1 MADENKSP
9 PKCPECGA
17 NMKLQIAKK
26 GRYKGQ
32 HFWGCSDFP
41 NCRKIVTIEDESEVI
56 KNIDTVKNTV
66 DTQGETTI
74 ENVNSEQTELFSVP
88 QKWDDRILR
97 KGWYSEYISV
107 GSLPSFASRLYREKN
122 SNLIKALSQSLFLEN
137 RQKERT
143 TAEDNNLI
151 GSMLIKFLQRG
162 YSPLGTVGIEKEIIK
177 KFKLSKL
184 VEPLDDESD
193 ISYKIS
199 DRNNLS
205 SKLMISHLIQRDPF
219 ILDEEF
225 DNTDEDNSLFDSPLE
240 QKFYK
245 EWIPNNIKPGGSE
258 KSAANWFIPQPN
270 LDTILQANGLQGDG
284 HRRIDFLFSHPLG
297 TFGIELDG
305 GEHNPDIDQERDDAL
320 ATCGIKVLRIPNT
333 EIEQL
338 DGPNLVSLKEKC
350 SLILNENTELTK
362 DQNSLLK
369 SIEESTFAS
378 KLQFAIARSV
388 KYGWLDSE
396 EWLIEVKGMGKT
408 AAAAIKDCIQLI
420 NGFDNLY
427 GTSISPQSAR
437 VITEEGPFIVSL
449 TKEEISKATVKKDES
464 PDLRIGIERRNSAF
478 HAVVGESNEDIEDI
492 IIRPAFLPI
501 ELTVVDKYLGRRT
514 KLDEAN
520 DSRTRLTL
528 DTFLQNI
535 FRKKAFR
542 ESQLDSVMNIL
553 RNIDTVILL
562 PTGAGKSFIYQLAGL
577 LMPGITIVID
587 PIVAL
592 MEDQEEGLRQYGID
606 RIVTLSNQQKNLKRD
621 IRRTKNGEFQFIFLT
636 PERLQTPA
644 FRNAL
649 RGLAQTSM
657 VNLAVLD
664 EAHCVSEWG
673 HDFRPAYLNVSR
685 NIRTLGKDR
694 SGESPP
700 ITALTGTA
708 SRAVLRDVLT
718 DLDIDPSDDR
728 CVTRPRSFD
737 RSELKFYVRKA
748 DNPNYSQTTLS
759 GAIQSLPEK
768 FNIPGNEFFK
778 SNGDKTFSGIVF
790 VPFVAK
796 KENVPYG
803 LRHTQQIVEDATNEN
818 CTIYGGRNPF
828 GQGGWDTEKRRNVRA
843 FKYNEVPLLVSTKA
857 YGMGIDKPNIRF
869 TLHYGIPSSLEM
881 FYQEAGRAGRNRKDA
896 HCGIVFTEYSEKRT
910 NQLLN
915 PAISLEELRS
925 LYRQFGEN
933 RAERDDLNRQLYF
946 HLKSFSG
953 QEDEISEIS
962 EIVNSIEDLDTDH
975 SYELTFNNDNRG
987 RIEKALYRLTR
998 IGVFKDYEVD
1008 YGSRKFTIHINAF
1021 NLEECKEQLLSYVMS
1036 NTPGRGTQFEG
1047 ELNKIT
1053 GEDTKENILMLCKAL
1068 IGFIYD
1074 IIERARRT
1082 ALREVVLLAR
1092 NSEND
1097 QSIRTRILD
1106 YLTEGVGAEQIQL
1119 LLQEEHVNLED
1130 WIEKLTFATSP
1141 VDASELRGLSI
1152 RALDANPDHPGLL
1165 LMRSIT
1171 ELLCTE
1177 SDMTIATQDLYTS
1190 IQSSITKYSIN
1201 QNDWISTLEWLLNLS
1216 RARTSDIP
1224 FVTAIAFLRA
1234 SQDSYFNEITSKEI
1248 YDLLAGENNTEIN
1261 PVMNIFELSSFAD
1274 NLNETV
1280 SIISETLKDEETNK
1294 LIGARA

>member
-1 MADENKSP
+1 MDEEENLNP
-9 PKCPECGA
+9 PDCPKCGA
-17 NMKLQIAKK
+17 IMVLQTAQRGKY
-26 GRYKGQ
+26 RGQ

-41 NCRKIVTIEDESEVI
+41 RCKKIVNIEGAITEDQ
-56 KNIDTVKNTV
+56 NP
-66 DTQGETTI
+66 
-74 ENVNSEQTELFSVP
+74 EQQKLFSVP
-88 QKWDDRILR
+88 KKWDDRILR

-122 SNLIKALSQSLFLEN
+122 SNLIKALSQSLFLES
-137 RQKERT
+137 RQRERT
-143 TAEDNNLI
+143 TAEENNLI

-162 YSPLGTVGIEKEIIK
+162 YSPLGTVGIEKEIIE
-177 KFKLSKL
+177 KFKLCKL
-184 VEPLDDESD
+184 VESSDDESD

-205 SKLMISHLIQRDPF
+205 SKLIISQLIQRDPF
-219 ILDEEF
+219 VLDEEF
-225 DNTDEDNSLFDSPLE
+225 DNTNEDNGLFDSPLE

-245 EWIPNNIKPGGSE
+245 EWIPKNIKPASSE

-297 TFGIELDG
+297 SFGIELDG
-305 GEHNPDIDQERDDAL
+305 DEHTPAIDQERDDAL
-320 ATCGIKVLRIPNT
+320 ATCGIEVLRIPNA

-350 SLILNENTELTK
+350 SVILNENTEPTK
-362 DQNSLLK
+362 DQSSLLK

-427 GTSISPQSAR
+427 GTSISPQSTR

-464 PDLRIGIERRNSAF
+464 PDLRIGIERRNSSF

-501 ELTVVDKYLGRRT
+501 DLTVVDKYLGRRT

-542 ESQLDSVMNIL
+542 ESQLDSVLNIL

-606 RIVTLSNQQKNLKRD
+606 RIVTLSSQQENLQSD
-621 IRRTKNGEFQFIFLT
+621 IRRTQNGEFQFIFQT

-644 FRNAL
+644 FREAL

-657 VNLAVLD
+657 VNLAVID

-694 SGESPP
+694 NGESPP

-728 CVTRPRSFD
+728 CVIRPSSFD

-748 DNPNYSQTTLS
+748 DSPNYSQTTLS
-759 GAIQSLPEK
+759 GVIRSLPEK
-768 FNIPGNEFFK
+768 FNIPESEFFK
-778 SNGDKTFSGIVF
+778 SNGDNTFSGIVF
-790 VPFVAK
+790 VPYVATNA
-796 KENVPYG
+796 NVPYG
-803 LRHTQQIVEDATNEN
+803 LRNTQQIVEDATTEN
-818 CTIYGGRNPF
+818 CTIYGGRNPY
-828 GQGGWDTEKRRNVRA
+828 GQGDWDTEKRRNVRA
-843 FKYNEVPLLVSTKA
+843 FKYNETPLLVSTKA

-896 HCGIVFTEYSEKRT
+896 HCGIVFTEYSESRT

-925 LYRQFGEN
+925 LYAQFGKN
-933 RAERDDLNRQLYF
+933 RAERDDLNRQLFF
-946 HLKSFSG
+946 HLNSFSG
-953 QEDEISEIS
+953 EEDEISEIS

-975 SYELTFNNDNRG
+975 TIELTFNNDNRG
-987 RIEKALYRLTR
+987 GREKALYRLTR

-1008 YGSRKFTIHINAF
+1008 YGARKFTIHINAF
-1021 NLEECKEQLLSYVMS
+1021 NLEDCKEQLLSYVMS
-1036 NTPGRGTQFEG
+1036 TTPGRGAQFES
-1047 ELNKIT
+1047 ELNEIT
-1053 GEDTKENILMLCKAL
+1053 GEDTKQNILMLCKAL
-1068 IGFIYD
+1068 IGFTYD
-1074 IIERARRT
+1074 IIERARRN
-1082 ALREVVLLAR
+1082 ALREVVLMAR

-1097 QSIRTRILD
+1097 LAIRTRILD

-1119 LLQEEHVNLED
+1119 LLQKEHLNLED
-1130 WIEKLTFATSP
+1130 WKEKLNLVNTP
-1141 VDASELRGLSI
+1141 VDASELRGLSM
-1152 RALDANPDHPGLL
+1152 RALDASPDHPGLL
-1165 LMRSIT
+1165 LMRAIT
-1171 ELLCTE
+1171 ELLCAE
-1177 SDMTIATQDLYTS
+1177 SDMTVSTQDLYTS
-1190 IQSSITKYSIN
+1190 IQSSITKYSIE
-1201 QNDWISTLEWLLNLS
+1201 QNDWINTLNWLLNLS
-1216 RARTSDIP
+1216 RARSSDIP
-1224 FVTAIAFLRA
+1224 LVTAIAFLRA
-1234 SQDSYFNEITSKEI
+1234 SQDNLFEESVSTEIAN
-1248 YDLLAGENNTEIN
+1248 LLASENSAEIN
-1261 PVMNIFELSSFAD
+1261 SVKNVFDLSFLTD
-1274 NLNETV
+1274 NLNDTV
-1280 SIISETLKDEETNK
+1280 SVISETLADEETRR
-1294 LIGARA
+1294 LIGVRG